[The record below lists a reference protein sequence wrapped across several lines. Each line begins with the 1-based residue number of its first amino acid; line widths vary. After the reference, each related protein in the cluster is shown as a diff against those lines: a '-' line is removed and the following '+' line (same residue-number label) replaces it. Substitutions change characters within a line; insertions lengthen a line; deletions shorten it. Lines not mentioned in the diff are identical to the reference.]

1 MKGHGAKFG
10 RKKEAAIL
18 ALLTQ
23 RTIEEAARVAG
34 IGPATLVRWMKD
46 PEFDAAYRDAKRK
59 AFGQATARLQQ
70 GASAAASTLLK
81 VMVDPATP
89 ANTKVR
95 AAEAVLS
102 HGAKAIELEDVEV
115 RLSELERSAEES
127 KPGWRHR

>member
-23 RTIEEAARVAG
+23 RTVEDAARIAG
-34 IGPATLVRWMKD
+34 IGHATLIRWMKD

-59 AFGQATARLQQ
+59 TFGQATARLQQ
-70 GASAAASTLLK
+70 GASAAATTLLK
-81 VMVDPATP
+81 VMVDAATPPATR
-89 ANTKVR
+89 VR

-115 RLSELERSAEES
+115 RLAELERSADEA
-127 KPGWRHR
+127 KPGWRRR